1 MSLNTLMLKNRVWL
15 LPPPIEYTQTGS
27 TFRYALANL
36 LLIIG
41 AKKEIKLLVLL
52 WIVFTVG
59 FLIW

>member
-1 MSLNTLMLKNRVWL
+1 MTYLVHKRVNQNFL
-15 LPPPIEYTQTGS
+15 SY
-27 TFRYALANL
+27 RYALANL

>member
-1 MSLNTLMLKNRVWL
+1 MVNLDR
-15 LPPPIEYTQTGS
+15 III
-27 TFRYALANL
+27 FRYALANL